1 MCRELLLAELGPP
14 FVIAFG
20 VPTLQWGRDQSI
32 AELSSNSSDQK
43 QSMNLLQWGREQSF
57 AETAPRAA
65 VAGCAARGVLTV
77 WTDDPPPLTQRVSHV
92 IQVYGLFIESC
103 RTLVARPYWIIR
115 GTTQG
120 APASENPV
128 RVLLGYSVEPEFCAS
143 SSRMDGRT
151 GIRLSMSDFVPI
163 PTILSCCP
171 EDEGLDPAVW

>member
-20 VPTLQWGRDQSI
+20 VPTLQWGRDQLI

-92 IQVYGLFIESC
+92 IQVYGLFTQSC
-103 RTLVARPYWIIR
+103 RILVARPYWIIR

-120 APASENPV
+120 APASEDPSESFSDIRWSPSSVLRQVGWTDAPV
-128 RVLLGYSVEPEFCAS
+128 SDSAC
-143 SSRMDGRT
+143 RT
-151 GIRLSMSDFVPI
+151 
-163 PTILSCCP
+163 SCQSP
-171 EDEGLDPAVW
+171 QFYRTAPKMKA

>member
-92 IQVYGLFIESC
+92 IQVYGLFIQSC

-128 RVLLGYSVEPEFCAS
+128 RVLLGGGARVLCFVKS
-143 SSRMDGRT
+143 DGRT
-151 GIRLSMSDFVPI
+151 HRY
-163 PTILSCCP
+163 PTQHV
-171 EDEGLDPAVW
+171 GLRANPHNFIVLPRR